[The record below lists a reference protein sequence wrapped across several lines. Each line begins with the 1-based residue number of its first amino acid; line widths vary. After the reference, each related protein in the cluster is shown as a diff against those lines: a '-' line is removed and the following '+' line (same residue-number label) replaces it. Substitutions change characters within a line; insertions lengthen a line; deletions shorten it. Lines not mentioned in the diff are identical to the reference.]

1 MLTAGEQQELHQI
14 EEDLRD
20 TDRGFAWRLTLL
32 EGILG
37 WAGPGRQ
44 AYLLV
49 LAVLA
54 VALLWL
60 VAAAGRLLMAF
71 AEGALRMGSAT
82 VMALGDAA
90 WPGWQSGK
98 SLVTVAARCGTGRSL
113 TARTCHEHAGKH
125 GRLGARVP
133 PGRPR

>member
-1 MLTAGEQQELHQI
+1 MLTTGEQQELHQI

-54 VALLWL
+54 FALLWL
-60 VAAAGRLLMAF
+60 VAAARAAADGLCRGR
-71 AEGALRMGSAT
+71 AEDGVGDRHGSRRRGLARLA
-82 VMALGDAA
+82 VRQE
-90 WPGWQSGK
+90 PGHSGSPVRDRPQSD
-98 SLVTVAARCGTGRSL
+98 GTDL
-113 TARTCHEHAGKH
+113 
-125 GRLGARVP
+125 P
-133 PGRPR
+133 